1 MVTSGSEPSHAGSC
15 FGFSVKSDLVFHYLR
30 DGGGESLEILEG
42 TAPDRPSGELLR
54 EWSPPFAPVQMRLY
68 GDGGEFRL
76 WVDDVGW
83 IQVDP
88 ARPRIT
94 VPKSVDPVRREE
106 RIWGIPIT
114 LCLLRRGDV
123 PLHAACVEVEGKA
136 LLLAA
141 PGRFGKTTLAAA
153 FAQEGYRVLAEDLVC
168 LRPGPEPVVIPGP
181 AMLRVRKDVAHAF
194 RIPGAVELGLDDERV
209 HWALPE
215 NRGTCAPVPAAGV
228 AMLLEGSG
236 PPRLDPAPG
245 PEAVRDLWAVS
256 FNLPT
261 NEDRT
266 RCFAAVAGLAA
277 STRIWHFS
285 RERRLEEL
293 PASIGCL
300 VDAVRA
306 QR

>member
-1 MVTSGSEPSHAGSC
+1 MMTYGLEPSHAGSC
-15 FGFSVKSDLVFHYLR
+15 FGFSVRSKLRFRYLR
-30 DGGGESLEILEG
+30 EGGGEPLEILEG
-42 TAPDRPSGELLR
+42 NPPDRPPGELLR
-54 EWSPPFAPVQMRLY
+54 EWSPPFAPTGIRLY
-68 GDGGEFRL
+68 RDGGDFRL
-76 WVDDVGW
+76 WVDDFGW

-94 VPKSVDPVRREE
+94 VPGSVDPVRREE

-114 LCLLRRGDV
+114 LCMLHRGDV

-136 LLLAA
+136 LLVAA

-181 AMLRVRKDVAHAF
+181 AMLRVRKDVADAF
-194 RIPGAVELGLDDERV
+194 RIPGALELGLDDERV
-209 HWALPE
+209 HWALQTA
-215 NRGTCAPVPAAGV
+215 RGTCDPVAVAGV
-228 AMLLEGSG
+228 ALLMEGEG
-236 PPRLDPAPG
+236 PPKLDPAPG

-261 NEDRT
+261 NEDRA

-285 RERRLEEL
+285 RTRRLEEL
-293 PASIGCL
+293 PATIRCL
-300 VDAVRA
+300 VDAVKA
-306 QR
+306 QC